1 MAWNRPTEEKV
12 KAKGEGEQRSV
23 HLKGLFAGAVVVLG
37 AVAVWWMTR
46 PSDGVAE
53 SDDEGGNAKI
63 AERHGGDRGTT
74 RPAEASGMREK
85 AQPVAREVS
94 QTGENGA
101 QVADEA
107 VVPEGTNGVAKAVK
121 KDTRLFKN
129 QMDQLMAMVMPKRA
143 GEAVPPVPIDD
154 NMKFSEEDEKKILE
168 RLTADEND
176 TDEQLER
183 KEIVQAMRD
192 EYFDLKKRGWTFVD
206 YIKALQAKADLDNE
220 VLVESLKIHETV
232 FNDKSISDE
241 EYKKTLGE
249 INKVLTDRGIAPI
262 DPNKD
267 EEEATE
273 DTEGEKSK

>member
-1 MAWNRPTEEKV
+1 
-12 KAKGEGEQRSV
+12 
-23 HLKGLFAGAVVVLG
+23 
-37 AVAVWWMTR
+37 
-46 PSDGVAE
+46 
-53 SDDEGGNAKI
+53 
-63 AERHGGDRGTT
+63 
-74 RPAEASGMREK
+74 MREK

-101 QVADEA
+101 QVVDEA
-107 VVPEGTNGVAKAVK
+107 AVPEGTNGVAKTVK

-154 NMKFSEEDEKKILE
+154 DMKFSEEDEKKILE

-220 VLVESLKIHETV
+220 VLLESLKIHETV
-232 FNDKSISDE
+232 FNDRSISDE
-241 EYKKTLGE
+241 EYKNTLE
-249 INKVLTDRGIAPI
+249 KINKVLSDRGIAPI
-262 DPNKD
+262 DPSKD

-273 DTEGEKSK
+273 DTEGEKSR